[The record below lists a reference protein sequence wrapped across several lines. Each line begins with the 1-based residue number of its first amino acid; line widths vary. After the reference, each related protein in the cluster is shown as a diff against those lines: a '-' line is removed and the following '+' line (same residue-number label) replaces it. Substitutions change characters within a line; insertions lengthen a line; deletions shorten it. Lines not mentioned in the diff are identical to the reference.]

1 MTEPPSSY
9 AKERIPLQL
18 RRAAVTEARRFNDNT
33 TRGIHVLATK
43 ENSSCAALT
52 TTTPDMSNL
61 ARRRARRVDATLI
74 MEGFYDDEFVEANA

>member
-18 RRAAVTEARRFNDNT
+18 RRAAVTEARRFNDTT
-33 TRGIHVLATK
+33 TRDIHVLAMK
-43 ENSSCAALT
+43 EIRLAPPS
-52 TTTPDMSNL
+52 TPDMSNL

>member
-1 MTEPPSSY
+1 MGFEPTTPTLARLCSTPELHPRPRRAVRPSAWLGMTEPPSSY

-43 ENSSCAALT
+43 EIR
-52 TTTPDMSNL
+52 L
-61 ARRRARRVDATLI
+61 APP
-74 MEGFYDDEFVEANA
+74 

>member
-1 MTEPPSSY
+1 MPKSAYLCNCAALPSL
-9 AKERIPLQL
+9 KRG
-18 RRAAVTEARRFNDNT
+18 VFNDNT

-61 ARRRARRVDATLI
+61 ARRHARRVDATLI
-74 MEGFYDDEFVEANA
+74 MECFYDDEFVEANA